1 MNVRCKDELSHKF
14 DNFVAEF
21 YGFLIASGRIVYLG
35 KEKGLSFSLSHIN
48 IVRKIIKIM
57 DQLKIERKK
66 DILQSENNRR
76 ILISIGINREYSFEK
91 IKNYV
96 STLNTNE
103 IYALLRGIFLGCGI
117 LSSPPSYH
125 LELRLADSKAALFT
139 FRLLRKIDIK
149 SLKRENIIY
158 IKGRSNIETF
168 LYGIGAMNTFLF
180 MEEDAVNKNL
190 INSANRKA
198 NCEYAN
204 IKRQSDASTRQI
216 TILKKMKEEGLLDN
230 LPYKYKEVV
239 ELRLNHPLLS
249 FGELSRKTNGKLSKQ
264 TIYYRLRRII
274 DYYKGTERNGEK

>member
-1 MNVRCKDELSHKF
+1 
-14 DNFVAEF
+14 
-21 YGFLIASGRIVYLG
+21 
-35 KEKGLSFSLSHIN
+35 
-48 IVRKIIKIM
+48 M
-57 DQLKIERKK
+57 DQMKIERKK

-76 ILISIGINREYSFEK
+76 ILISIGINGEYSFEK

-96 STLNTNE
+96 STLDTNG
-103 IYALLRGIFLGCGI
+103 IYAFLRGIFLGCGI

-125 LELRLADSKAALFT
+125 LELRLVDSRAAQLV
-139 FRLLRKIDIK
+139 FRLLHEIDVK
-149 SLKRENIIY
+149 SLKRGNIVY

-230 LPYKYKEVV
+230 LPDKYREVV
-239 ELRLNHPLLS
+239 DLRLNYPLLS
-249 FGELSRKTNGKLSKQ
+249 FSELSRKTKGKLSKQ

-274 DYYKGTERNGEK
+274 DSYKGNK